1 MTTIAGARLICM
13 PSILLLAA
21 FAVPAHAATLKPLST
36 LHASTVK
43 LSDLFA
49 DAGRNADRVL
59 GPGPAPGA
67 RIVVESRQL
76 AAIARSYS
84 VDWRPSSPADRVV
97 LQRAGRPLA
106 RAEVMAALKPALVSA
121 GASPDGEIDI
131 GAYDPPTVPAE
142 GTVRPVVTQ
151 LDYDATTGRFGAQL
165 ALEAGDGDVLAWR
178 VAGRVQDMVEVAV
191 AATHLLPGTIL
202 SAADVRLARL
212 PADRVPSSVVGAIAD
227 AVGKELRVQLPSGTP
242 LPQSD
247 LKAPTLVRRDAQVLM
262 LGDRPGLSLTAEG
275 KALDS
280 GSLGEHVK
288 VVNPL
293 SRAVVDAVVIAE
305 GRVRVDPDAPPL
317 SPAIGGRR

>member
-1 MTTIAGARLICM
+1 MTMLVGAKPVAV

-21 FAVPAHAATLKPLST
+21 FAVPANAATLKPLST
-36 LHASTVK
+36 LHAATVK

-49 DAGRNADRVL
+49 DAGRNADKVL

-84 VDWRPSSPADRVV
+84 VDWRPSSPADRAV

-106 RAEVMAALKPALVSA
+106 RAEVMAALKPALISA
-121 GASPDGEIDI
+121 GASPDGEVDL
-131 GAYDPPTVPAE
+131 GAYDPPTVPAD
-142 GTVRPVVTQ
+142 GTVNPIVTQ

-165 ALEAGDGDVLAWR
+165 ALEADEGDALAWR

-202 SAADVRLARL
+202 SAADLRLARL
-212 PADRVPSSVVGAIAD
+212 PADRVPTSAVGAIAD
-227 AVGKELRVQLPSGTP
+227 AVGKELRVQLPSGAP

-247 LKAPTLVRRDAQVLM
+247 LKAPTLVRRDMHVLM
-262 LGDRPGLSLTAEG
+262 LGDRPGLTLTAEG
-275 KALDS
+275 RALDS

-288 VVNPL
+288 VMNPL

-305 GRVRVDPDAPPL
+305 GQVRVDPDAPPL